1 MFIKGNFE
9 FLVKDFHFVK
19 SVRIRSYS
27 GPHFRAFGLNT
38 ERYGASLRIH
48 SDYRKMGTRIT
59 LNADSFHALLSDA
72 LCSLVLFLQFKKNVK
87 NTHGG
92 VLLLVKFQAYIPNIE
107 NSRFDYVCCLVIVSW
122 LFFLKIIKFMNQ
134 VVPFP

>member
-48 SDYRKMGTRIT
+48 SECRKMGTRIT
-59 LNADSFHALLSDA
+59 PNADSFHALLSDA
-72 LCSLVLFLQFKKNVK
+72 LCNLVLFLQFKKKREKHPWRSVTFSK
-87 NTHGG
+87 
-92 VLLLVKFQAYIPNIE
+92 
-107 NSRFDYVCCLVIVSW
+107 
-122 LFFLKIIKFMNQ
+122 
-134 VVPFP
+134 VPGLHTKY